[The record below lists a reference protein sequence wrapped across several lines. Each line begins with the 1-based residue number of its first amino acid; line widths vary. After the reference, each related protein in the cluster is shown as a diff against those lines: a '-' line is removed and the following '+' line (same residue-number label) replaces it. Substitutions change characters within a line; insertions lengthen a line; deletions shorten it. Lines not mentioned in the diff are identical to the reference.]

1 MQEFFLLIKNSL
13 SFERLFNFNNLIVQ
27 SISVCGKFQ
36 SCLYRLNS
44 KVKFTETFE
53 KTDLASKVD
62 FSNLWHNSPQKG
74 GNPSAPSG
82 TDTLLRLNPNH
93 APHLRPTNRTSG
105 VGHFHGLTG
114 GVYKTRERI
123 HRSML
128 ICDYQR
134 FRLHAG
140 EFQPTIRTGTSF
152 DAICF
157 TSRLRCA
164 LYQPLYYV
172 SSPGR
177 KGNTDLT
184 SSPPS
189 SPLPGQSEQKNTT
202 IHKGCAR

>member
-1 MQEFFLLIKNSL
+1 MQEFFLINKNSQ
-13 SFERLFNFNNLIVQ
+13 SFERLFNLNNLIVQ

-93 APHLRPTNRTSG
+93 PSHLRPTNRTSG
-105 VGHFHGLTG
+105 VSDFHGLTG

-134 FRLHAG
+134 FQLRVVGL
-140 EFQPTIRTGTSF
+140 QTTVRTETLF
-152 DAICF
+152 
-157 TSRLRCA
+157 LRFA
-164 LYQPLYYV
+164 
-172 SSPGR
+172 
-177 KGNTDLT
+177 
-184 SSPPS
+184 
-189 SPLPGQSEQKNTT
+189 
-202 IHKGCAR
+202 